1 MLVLPT
7 LLAVL
12 PSILRSR
19 AAVELE
25 NLALAPAPPNR
36 RAPEVR
42 CKTPE
47 INLRRPPL
55 VDLSLPALAR
65 LALGAGHRQARNG
78 PGLASCRLST
88 ALDLEG
94 AARPTWTTG
103 HSALCPRS
111 HPQDVPGESG

>member
-25 NLALAPAPPNR
+25 NLALAPLNR
-36 RAPEVR
+36 RASEVR

-55 VDLSLPALAR
+55 VDLSLAPLAR
-65 LALGAGHRQARNG
+65 LAHGAGHRQTRNG

-88 ALDLEG
+88 VLDLEG
-94 AARPTWTTG
+94 AAN
-103 HSALCPRS
+103 LDDRS
-111 HPQDVPGESG
+111 FRAKTEI